1 MDFDVLT
8 NGAPAIMYSSGNHI
22 VSSKSYTINP
32 GSDAASHDGAGL
44 ESGFDSVGSTNAT
57 SVCWDTRLVL
67 VLTSLDRRGR
77 ARSRSRFA
85 PRRAPF
91 ELAAHEASDIEPA
104 RTPGAAPRS
113 AVRGAGALASA
124 STKLNN

>member
-1 MDFDVLT
+1 VDFDVLT

-44 ESGFDSVGSTNAT
+44 ESGFESVGSTNAT

-67 VLTSLDRRGR
+67 TLFDRRGR

-85 PRRAPF
+85 SRFAPF
-91 ELAAHEASDIEPA
+91 ELAAHEASDIEHGEDS
-104 RTPGAAPRS
+104 RCGAEE
-113 AVRGAGALASA
+113 
-124 STKLNN
+124 